1 MSKKFKVGDKVY
13 CPMYGTSILKVF
25 RNTSGCNLDSHPF
38 EIVVGGDDILTN
50 DGKIINDVIPSI
62 FHATPENHKALEQ
75 LYGVEFEKPPV
86 KPTSREI
93 IKATLARGDK
103 YVLCRATNCESYDCY
118 FVLIERVFE
127 DGGYSDSE
135 GATWDSAEPINPRT
149 GEEITELPE

>member
-13 CPMYGTSILKVF
+13 CPMYSTSILTVF
-25 RNTSGCNLDSHPF
+25 RNTARYSSDSHPL

-135 GATWDSAEPINPRT
+135 GAIWDSAEPINPHT